1 MKMGRHLPTPNG
13 TEMTGATAL
22 VKSLEAAGVDVMFGL
37 PGGAILP
44 AYDPIFD
51 STIRHILVRHEQG
64 AGHAATGY
72 AQVTGRAGVCIA
84 TSGPGATNLVT
95 PLMDAAMDSVPLVAI
110 TGQVPSAAI
119 GTDAFQEAD
128 IRGITMP
135 FTKHSYLITNPAE
148 IPGTIA
154 EAFHIATTGRP
165 GPVLVDIAKDALQK
179 MTKFNWPTSINLAGY
194 RPQMSPTPQ
203 SITDAAALITQ
214 SSKPVFYVGGGVIK
228 ANGSKELRQLAELLG
243 APVVTTL
250 MARGAF
256 PDSHPL
262 HMGMPG
268 MHGTV
273 AAVTALQKADLLI
286 TLGARFDDR
295 VTGKLS
301 TFAPHA
307 KILHADIDPAEIG
320 KNRHADVAVVGDV
333 RLTMAALIPALRA
346 ALAKNKPDLTAWLR
360 QMNSLKSTYPLGF
373 DTPDDGS
380 LSPQLVIQR
389 IGQISGTDTIFTA
402 GVGQHQMW
410 ASQFISYEHPRTW
423 LNSGGAGTMGY
434 GVPAAMGAKVGAPD
448 STVWAIDG
456 DGCFQMTNQE
466 LVTCALNDIPI
477 KVAIINNESLGMV
490 RQWQTLFYD
499 GRYSNTSLDSK
510 RVPNFPML
518 AESMGCVGLAC
529 ERPED
534 LDKTIEKAMSIN
546 DQPVVVDF
554 RVHRDAMVWPMV
566 AAGTSNDEI
575 MIARATAPDWDSQ
588 EL

>member
-1 MKMGRHLPTPNG
+1 MAHVPTANG
-13 TEMTGATAL
+13 TSMTGASSL
-22 VKSLEAAGVDVMFGL
+22 VKSLEAAKVDVMFGI

-44 AYDPIFD
+44 AYDPIYD

-95 PLMDAAMDSVPLVAI
+95 PLADAAMDSVPVVAI
-110 TGQVPSAAI
+110 TGQVPSLAI

-135 FTKHSYLITNPAE
+135 FTKHNFLVTNPDD
-148 IPGTIA
+148 IPRVIA
-154 EAFHIATTGRP
+154 EAFHIATSGRP

-179 MTKFNWPTSINLAGY
+179 QTTYNWPSSINLAGY
-194 RPQMSPTPQ
+194 KPQTQPNQ
-203 SITDAAALITQ
+203 NAINEAAALIAQ
-214 SSKPVFYVGGGVIK
+214 SAKPIFYVGGGVIK
-228 ANGSKELRQLAELLG
+228 ANASRELLELAQLLG

-256 PDSHPL
+256 PDSHPQHL
-262 HMGMPG
+262 GMPG

-273 AAVTALQKADLLI
+273 AAVTGLQKADLLI

-301 TFAPHA
+301 TFAQNA
-307 KILHADIDPAEIG
+307 KVIHADIDPAEIG
-320 KNRHADVAVVGDV
+320 KNRYADVAVIGDL
-333 RLTMAALIPALRA
+333 RETIKALIPTLTA
-346 ALAKNKPDLTAWLR
+346 ALSKSRADIAPWVASVNK
-360 QMNSLKSTYPLGF
+360 LKATYPLGY
-373 DTPDDGS
+373 DTPADGA
-380 LSPQLVIQR
+380 LSPQLVIER
-389 IGQISGTDTIFTA
+389 LGKICGPDTIFAA

-410 ASQFISYEHPRTW
+410 ASQFISYEKPRTW

-434 GVPAAMGAKVGAPD
+434 AVPAAMGAKVGAPD
-448 STVWAIDG
+448 TTVWAIDG

-466 LVTCALNDIPI
+466 LVTCALNNIPI

-499 GRYSNTSLDSK
+499 SRYSNTSLDSK
-510 RVPNFPML
+510 RIPNFPML
-518 AESMGCVGLAC
+518 AESMGCIGLSC
-529 ERPED
+529 ESPKD
-534 LDKTIEKAMSIN
+534 VDATIEKAMSIN

>member
-1 MKMGRHLPTPNG
+1 MAHVPTANG
-13 TEMTGATAL
+13 TTMTGATSL
-22 VKSLEAAGVDVMFGL
+22 VKSLEAAKVDVMFGI

-95 PLMDAAMDSVPLVAI
+95 PLADAAMDSVPMIAI
-110 TGQVPSAAI
+110 TGQVPSVAI

-135 FTKHSYLITNPAE
+135 FTKHNFLVTDPDQ
-148 IPGTIA
+148 IPRVIA
-154 EAFHIATTGRP
+154 EAFHIATSGRP
-165 GPVLVDIAKDALQK
+165 GPVLVDVAKDALQK
-179 MTKFNWPTSINLAGY
+179 QTTFNWPTSLNLPGY
-194 RPQMSPTPQ
+194 RPQMNPNQ
-203 SITDAAALITQ
+203 GAINDAAALIAQ
-214 SSKPVFYVGGGVIK
+214 SAKPVFYVGGGAIK
-228 ANGSKELRQLAELLG
+228 ANASRELLELAQLLG

-262 HMGMPG
+262 HLGMPG

-273 AAVTALQKADLLI
+273 AAVTSLQKADLLI

-301 TFAPHA
+301 TFAPNA
-307 KILHADIDPAEIG
+307 KIIHADIDPAEIG
-320 KNRHADVAVVGDV
+320 KNRYADVAVIGDL
-333 RLTMAALIPALRA
+333 RETIKALIPALTA
-346 ALAKNKPDLTAWLR
+346 ALAKNRTDLSPWIAS
-360 QMNSLKSTYPLGF
+360 MDKLKKTYPLGY
-373 DTPDDGS
+373 DVPTDGS
-380 LSPQLVIQR
+380 LSPQYVIER
-389 IGQISGTDTIFTA
+389 LGKICGPDTIFTS

-410 ASQFISYEHPRTW
+410 ASQFISYEKPRTW

-434 GVPAAMGAKVGAPD
+434 AVPAAMGAKVGAPD
-448 STVWAIDG
+448 TTVWAIDG

-466 LVTCALNDIPI
+466 LVTCALNNIPVKI
-477 KVAIINNESLGMV
+477 AIINNESLGMV
-490 RQWQTLFYD
+490 RQWQTLFYE
-499 GRYSNTSLDSK
+499 GRYSNTNLESK

-518 AESMGCVGLAC
+518 AESMGCVGLSC
-529 ERPED
+529 ENPAD
-534 LDKTIEKAMSIN
+534 VDATIEKAMAIN

>member
-1 MKMGRHLPTPNG
+1 MAHVPTADG
-13 TEMTGATAL
+13 TTMNGATSL
-22 VKSLEAAGVDVMFGL
+22 VKSLEAVGVDVMFGI

-95 PLMDAAMDSVPLVAI
+95 PLADAAMDSVPMVAI
-110 TGQVPSAAI
+110 TGQVPSLAI

-135 FTKHSYLITNPAE
+135 FTKHNFLVTNPQD
-148 IPGTIA
+148 IPRVIA

-165 GPVLVDIAKDALQK
+165 GPVLVDVTKDALQK
-179 MTKFNWPTSINLAGY
+179 EVTYNWPTSIELPGY
-194 RPQMSPTPQ
+194 KPQFVPNQ
-203 SITDAAALITQ
+203 NAINDAAALIA
-214 SSKPVFYVGGGVIK
+214 SSKKPVLYVGGGVIK
-228 ANGSKELRQLAELLG
+228 ANGARELLALAELIG

-301 TFAPHA
+301 TFAVNA
-307 KILHADIDPAEIG
+307 KVIHADIDPAEIG
-320 KNRHADVAVVGDV
+320 KNRYADVAVIGDV
-333 RLTMAALIPALRA
+333 RETMKSLVPALKA
-346 ALAKNKPDLTAWLR
+346 AFAKSQPDLTPWLNS
-360 QMNSLKSTYPLGF
+360 MNKLRATYPLGY
-373 DTPDDGS
+373 DAPSDGS
-380 LSPQLVIQR
+380 LSPQFVIER
-389 IGQISGTDTIFTA
+389 LSQICGPDTIFAA

-410 ASQFISYEHPRTW
+410 AAQFVKYEKPRTW

-434 GVPAAMGAKVGAPD
+434 AVPAAMGAKVGAPD
-448 STVWAIDG
+448 KTVWAIDG

-466 LVTCALNDIPI
+466 LVTCALNDIPVKI
-477 KVAIINNESLGMV
+477 AIINNESLGMV

-499 GRYSNTSLDSK
+499 SRYSNTNLESK

-518 AESMGCVGLAC
+518 AEAMGCVGLAC
-529 ERPED
+529 DRPED
-534 LDKTIEKAMSIN
+534 VNATIEKAMSIN
-546 DQPVVVDF
+546 NQPVVVDF

-566 AAGTSNDEI
+566 AAGTSNDDI
-575 MIARATAPDWDSQ
+575 LVARATAPDWDSQ

>member
-1 MKMGRHLPTPNG
+1 MAHVPTANG
-13 TEMTGATAL
+13 TAMTGASSL
-22 VKSLEAAGVDVMFGL
+22 VKSLEAANVDVMFGL

-51 STIRHILVRHEQG
+51 SSIRHILVRHEQG

-95 PLMDAAMDSVPLVAI
+95 PLMDAAMDSVPLIAI

-135 FTKHSYLITNPAE
+135 FTKHNYLVTDPDE
-148 IPGTIA
+148 IPGVIA

-165 GPVLVDIAKDALQK
+165 GPVLVDVAKDALQK
-179 MTKFNWPTSINLAGY
+179 MTTFNWPTSIKLAGY
-194 RPQMSPTPQ
+194 NPKTTPDAQ
-203 SITDAAALITQ
+203 AITDAAALIAQ

-228 ANGSKELRQLAELLG
+228 ANAHKELRQLVELLG

-301 TFAPHA
+301 TFAPNA

-333 RLTMAALIPALRA
+333 RETITALIPALKA
-346 ALAKNKPDLTAWLR
+346 ALAKNQPDLSTWMR
-360 QMNSLKSTYPLGF
+360 QMNSLKATYPVGY
-373 DTPDDGS
+373 DQPEDGS
-380 LSPQLVIQR
+380 LSPQHVIQR
-389 IGQISGTDTIFTA
+389 IGQISGTDTIFTS

-466 LVTCALNDIPI
+466 LVTCALNNIPI

-490 RQWQTLFYD
+490 RQWQTLFYE
-499 GRYSNTSLDSK
+499 GRYSNTNLESK

-518 AESMGCVGLAC
+518 AESMGCVGLSC

>member
-1 MKMGRHLPTPNG
+1 
-13 TEMTGATAL
+13 MTGASSL
-22 VKSLEAAGVDVMFGL
+22 VASLEAAGVDVMFGI

-44 AYDPIFD
+44 AYDPIF
-51 STIRHILVRHEQG
+51 SSSIRHILVRHEQG

-72 AQVTGRAGVCIA
+72 AQVTGRVGVCIA

-95 PLMDAAMDSVPLVAI
+95 PLADAAMDSVPVVAI
-110 TGQVPSAAI
+110 TGQVPSVAI

-135 FTKHSYLITNPAE
+135 FAKHNYLITNPAD
-148 IPGTIA
+148 IPRAIA
-154 EAFHIATTGRP
+154 EAFHIASTGRP
-165 GPVLVDIAKDALQK
+165 GPVLVDIAKDALQA
-179 MTKFNWPTSINLAGY
+179 MTDFKYPSSVNLQGY
-194 RPQMSPTPQ
+194 KPQ
-203 SITDAAALITQ
+203 SVPNNQAILDAAALITQ

-228 ANGSKELRQLAELLG
+228 ANASHELMELAQLLG

-262 HMGMPG
+262 HLGMPG

-301 TFAPHA
+301 TFAVNA
-307 KILHADIDPAEIG
+307 KVIHADVDPAEIG
-320 KNRHADVAVVGDV
+320 KNRFADVAVLGD
-333 RLTMAALIPALRA
+333 LKNTISALIPALKA
-346 ALAKNKPDLTAWLR
+346 ALDKSQPDLTPWLR
-360 QMNSLKSTYPLGF
+360 QMNSLKAAYPLGY
-373 DTPDDGS
+373 DKPTDGS
-380 LSPQLVIQR
+380 LSPQYVIER
-389 IGQISGTDTIFTA
+389 LGKIAGPNAIFAA

-410 ASQFISYEHPRTW
+410 ASQFVSYENPRTW
-423 LNSGGAGTMGY
+423 LNSGGLGTMGY
-434 GVPAAMGAKVGAPD
+434 AVPAAMGAKVGAPET
-448 STVWAIDG
+448 TVWAIDG

-466 LVTCALNDIPI
+466 LVTCALNNIPI

-490 RQWQTLFYD
+490 RQWQTLFYE
-499 GRYSNTSLDSK
+499 GRYSNTSLESK
-510 RVPNFPML
+510 RIPNFPML
-518 AESMGCVGLAC
+518 AEAMGCVGLSC
-529 ERPED
+529 EREAD
-534 LDKTIEKAMSIN
+534 VDATIEKAMSIN

-566 AAGTSNDEI
+566 AAGTSNDDI
-575 MIARATAPDWDSQ
+575 MVARETAPDWDSQ

>member
-1 MKMGRHLPTPNG
+1 MAHTPTANG
-13 TEMTGATAL
+13 TAMTGATSL
-22 VKSLEAAGVDVMFGL
+22 VKSLEAANVDVMFGL

-51 STIRHILVRHEQG
+51 SSIRHILVRHEQG

-95 PLMDAAMDSVPLVAI
+95 PLMDAAMDSVPLIAI

-135 FTKHSYLITNPAE
+135 FTKHNYLVTDPDQ
-148 IPGTIA
+148 IPGVIA

-179 MTKFNWPTSINLAGY
+179 MTTFNWPTLIKLAGY
-194 RPQMSPTPQ
+194 NPKTTPDSQ
-203 SITDAAALITQ
+203 AIIDAAALITQ

-228 ANGSKELRQLAELLG
+228 ANAHKELRQLVELLG

-301 TFAPHA
+301 TFAPNA

-320 KNRHADVAVVGDV
+320 KNRHADVAVVGDI
-333 RLTMAALIPALRA
+333 RETISALIPALKA
-346 ALAKNKPDLTAWLR
+346 ALGKNQPDLSTWMR
-360 QMNSLKSTYPLGF
+360 QMNSLKATYPLGY
-373 DTPDDGS
+373 DQPEDGS
-380 LSPQLVIQR
+380 LSPQHVIQR
-389 IGQISGTDTIFTA
+389 LGQISGTDTIFTA

-448 STVWAIDG
+448 ATVWAIDG

-466 LVTCALNDIPI
+466 LVTCALNNIPI

-490 RQWQTLFYD
+490 RQWQTLFYE
-499 GRYSNTSLDSK
+499 GRYSNTNLESK

-518 AESMGCVGLAC
+518 AESMGCVGLSC

>member
-1 MKMGRHLPTPNG
+1 MAHVPTANG
-13 TEMTGATAL
+13 TAMTGATSL
-22 VKSLEAAGVDVMFGL
+22 VKSLEAANVEVMFGL

-95 PLMDAAMDSVPLVAI
+95 PLMDAAMDSVPLIAI

-135 FTKHSYLITNPAE
+135 FTKHNYLVTNPDE
-148 IPGTIA
+148 IPGVIA

-165 GPVLVDIAKDALQK
+165 GPVLVDVAKDALQK
-179 MTKFNWPTSINLAGY
+179 MTKFNWPTSIKLAGY
-194 RPQMSPTPQ
+194 NPKTTPDAQ
-203 SITDAAALITQ
+203 AITDAAALIAQ

-228 ANGSKELRQLAELLG
+228 ANAHKELRQLVELLG

-301 TFAPHA
+301 TFAPNA

-333 RLTMAALIPALRA
+333 RETISALIPALKA
-346 ALAKNKPDLTAWLR
+346 ALAKSQPDLSTWMR
-360 QMNSLKSTYPLGF
+360 QMNSLKATYPLGY
-373 DTPDDGS
+373 DQPEDGS
-380 LSPQLVIQR
+380 LSPQHVIQR
-389 IGQISGTDTIFTA
+389 IGQISGTDTIFTS

-448 STVWAIDG
+448 ATVWAIDG

-466 LVTCALNDIPI
+466 LVTCALNNIPI

-490 RQWQTLFYD
+490 RQWQTLFYE
-499 GRYSNTSLDSK
+499 GRYSNTNLESK

-518 AESMGCVGLAC
+518 AESMGCVGLSC

>member
-1 MKMGRHLPTPNG
+1 MAQHVHTPNG
-13 TEMTGATAL
+13 TEMTGATSL

-44 AYDPIFD
+44 AYDPIYD

-135 FTKHSYLITNPAE
+135 FTKHNYLVTDPAQ
-148 IPGTIA
+148 IPAVIA

-179 MTKFNWPTSINLAGY
+179 MTTYNWPTSIKLAGY
-194 RPQMSPTPQ
+194 NPKTTPDAQ
-203 SITDAAALITQ
+203 AITDAAALIAQ

-228 ANGSKELRQLAELLG
+228 ANAHAELRQLVELLG

-301 TFAPHA
+301 TFAPNA

-333 RLTMAALIPALRA
+333 KETIAALMPALKA

-373 DTPDDGS
+373 DIPSDGS

-389 IGQISGTDTIFTA
+389 LGQISGTDTIFTA

-448 STVWAIDG
+448 TTVWAIDG

-466 LVTCALNDIPI
+466 LVTCALNNIPI

-518 AESMGCVGLAC
+518 AEAMGCVGLAC
-529 ERPED
+529 DRPED

>member
-1 MKMGRHLPTPNG
+1 MTVHVPTANG

-72 AQVTGRAGVCIA
+72 AQVTGKAGVCIA

-95 PLMDAAMDSVPLVAI
+95 PLMDASMDSVPLIAI

-135 FTKHSYLITNPAE
+135 FTKHNYLITDPDE
-148 IPGTIA
+148 IPRAIA
-154 EAFHIATTGRP
+154 EAFHIATTCRP

-179 MTKFNWPTSINLAGY
+179 MTKYEWPKSINMAGY
-194 RPQMSPTPQ
+194 KPQVTPAPQ
-203 SITDAAALITQ
+203 AILDAAALITQ
-214 SSKPVFYVGGGVIK
+214 SSKPVFYIGGGVIK
-228 ANGSKELRQLAELLG
+228 ADAHKELRQLVELLG

-301 TFAPHA
+301 TFAVNA

-320 KNRHADVAVVGDV
+320 KNRHADVAVIGDV
-333 RLTMAALIPALRA
+333 RETIIALIPALKA
-346 ALAKNKPDLTAWLR
+346 ALAKQTPDISAWLR
-360 QMNSLKSTYPLGF
+360 QMNSLKDTYPLGF

-389 IGQISGTDTIFTA
+389 IGQISGPKTIFTS

-434 GVPAAMGAKVGAPD
+434 GVPAAMGAKVGAPEA
-448 STVWAIDG
+448 TVWAIDG

-466 LVTCALNDIPI
+466 LVTCALNNIPI

-499 GRYSNTSLDSK
+499 GRYSNTNLESK

>member
-1 MKMGRHLPTPNG
+1 MATHVPTANG
-13 TEMTGATAL
+13 TAMTGATAL
-22 VKSLEAAGVDVMFGL
+22 VKSLEAAGVEVMFGL

-44 AYDPIFD
+44 AYDPIYD

-72 AQVTGRAGVCIA
+72 AQVSGRAGVCIA

-95 PLMDAAMDSVPLVAI
+95 PLMDASMDSVPLVAI

-135 FTKHSYLITNPAE
+135 FTKHNYLITDPDE
-148 IPGTIA
+148 IAGAIA

-179 MTKFNWPTSINLAGY
+179 MTTFNWPTSINLAGY
-194 RPQMSPTPQ
+194 KPQ
-203 SITDAAALITQ
+203 STPNAQAITDAAALIAQ

-228 ANGSKELRQLAELLG
+228 ANAAAELRALVELLG

-301 TFAPHA
+301 TFAPNA

-320 KNRHADVAVVGDV
+320 KNRHADVAVVGDI
-333 RLTMAALIPALRA
+333 RETMAALVPALKA

-373 DTPDDGS
+373 DIPEDGS

-389 IGQISGTDTIFTA
+389 LGQISGTDTIFTA

-434 GVPAAMGAKVGAPD
+434 GVPAAMGAKVAAPD
-448 STVWAIDG
+448 TTVWAIDG

-466 LVTCALNDIPI
+466 LVTCALNNIPI

-499 GRYSNTSLDSK
+499 SRYSNTSLESK

-529 ERPED
+529 DRPED

-575 MIARATAPDWDSQ
+575 KIARATAPDWDSQ

>member
-1 MKMGRHLPTPNG
+1 MATHVPTANG
-13 TEMTGATAL
+13 TAMTGATAL
-22 VKSLEAAGVDVMFGL
+22 VKSLEAAGVEVMFGL

-44 AYDPIFD
+44 AYDPIYD

-72 AQVTGRAGVCIA
+72 AQVSGRAGVCIA

-95 PLMDAAMDSVPLVAI
+95 PLMDASMDSVPLVAI

-135 FTKHSYLITNPAE
+135 FTKHNYLITDPDE
-148 IPGTIA
+148 IAGAIA

-165 GPVLVDIAKDALQK
+165 GPVLVDVAKDALQK
-179 MTKFNWPTSINLAGY
+179 MTTFNWPTSINLAGY
-194 RPQMSPTPQ
+194 KPQTTPNAQ
-203 SITDAAALITQ
+203 AITDAAALIAQ

-228 ANGSKELRQLAELLG
+228 ANAAAELRALVELLG

-301 TFAPHA
+301 TFAPNA

-333 RLTMAALIPALRA
+333 RETMAALVPALKA

-373 DTPDDGS
+373 DIPDDGS

-389 IGQISGTDTIFTA
+389 LGQISGTDTIFTA

-434 GVPAAMGAKVGAPD
+434 GVPAAMGAKVAAPD
-448 STVWAIDG
+448 TTVWAIDG

-466 LVTCALNDIPI
+466 LVTCALNNIPI

-499 GRYSNTSLDSK
+499 SRYSNTSLESK

-529 ERPED
+529 DRPED

>member
-1 MKMGRHLPTPNG
+1 MAHVPTANG
-13 TEMTGATAL
+13 TAMTGATSL
-22 VKSLEAAGVDVMFGL
+22 VKSLEAANVDVMFGI

-44 AYDPIFD
+44 AYDPIYD

-95 PLMDAAMDSVPLVAI
+95 PLADAAMDSVAVVAI
-110 TGQVPSAAI
+110 TGQVPSVAI

-135 FTKHSYLITNPAE
+135 FTKHNFLVTNPDE
-148 IPGTIA
+148 IPRVIA
-154 EAFHIATTGRP
+154 EAFHIATSGRP

-179 MTKFNWPTSINLAGY
+179 QTSYNWPTSIELAGY
-194 RPQMSPTPQ
+194 KPQIQPHQ
-203 SITDAAALITQ
+203 GAINDAAVLIAQ
-214 SSKPVFYVGGGVIK
+214 SAKPVFYVGGGVIK
-228 ANGSKELRQLAELLG
+228 ANAARELLELAQLLG

-262 HMGMPG
+262 HLGMPG

-301 TFAPHA
+301 TFAQNA
-307 KILHADIDPAEIG
+307 KVIHADIDPAEIG
-320 KNRHADVAVVGDV
+320 KNRYADVAVIGDV
-333 RLTMAALIPALRA
+333 RETIKALIPALTA
-346 ALAKNKPDLTAWLR
+346 ALAKGRADLSPWMASVNK
-360 QMNSLKSTYPLGF
+360 LKSTYPLGY
-373 DTPDDGS
+373 DVPTDGA
-380 LSPQLVIQR
+380 LSPQFVIER
-389 IGQISGTDTIFTA
+389 LGKICGPDTIFAA

-410 ASQFISYEHPRTW
+410 ASQFISSEKPRTW

-434 GVPAAMGAKVGAPD
+434 AVPAAMGAKVGAPD
-448 STVWAIDG
+448 TTVWAIDG

-466 LVTCALNDIPI
+466 LVTCALNNIPI

-499 GRYSNTSLDSK
+499 SRYSNTSLESK

-518 AESMGCVGLAC
+518 AEAMGCVGLSC
-529 ERPED
+529 ENPAD
-534 LDKTIEKAMSIN
+534 VDATIEKAMSIN

>member
-1 MKMGRHLPTPNG
+1 MTVHVPTANG

-72 AQVTGRAGVCIA
+72 AQVTGKAGVCIA

-95 PLMDAAMDSVPLVAI
+95 PLMDASMDSVPLIAI

-135 FTKHSYLITNPAE
+135 FTKHNYLITDPDE
-148 IPGTIA
+148 IPRAIA

-179 MTKFNWPTSINLAGY
+179 MTKYEWPKSINMAGY
-194 RPQMSPTPQ
+194 KPQVTPAPQ
-203 SITDAAALITQ
+203 AILDAAALITQ
-214 SSKPVFYVGGGVIK
+214 SSKPVFYIGGGVIK
-228 ANGSKELRQLAELLG
+228 ADAHKELRQLVELLG

-301 TFAPHA
+301 TFAVNA

-320 KNRHADVAVVGDV
+320 KNRHADVAVIGDV
-333 RLTMAALIPALRA
+333 RETIIALIPALKA
-346 ALAKNKPDLTAWLR
+346 ALAKQTPDISAWLR
-360 QMNSLKSTYPLGF
+360 QMNSLKDTYPLGF

-389 IGQISGTDTIFTA
+389 IGQISGPKTIFTS

-434 GVPAAMGAKVGAPD
+434 GVPAAMGAKVGAPEA
-448 STVWAIDG
+448 TVWAIDG

-466 LVTCALNDIPI
+466 LVTCALNNIPI

-499 GRYSNTSLDSK
+499 GRYSNTNLESK

-518 AESMGCVGLAC
+518 AESMGCVGLAS

>member
-1 MKMGRHLPTPNG
+1 MAHIPTANG
-13 TEMTGATAL
+13 TAMTGATSL
-22 VKSLEAAGVDVMFGL
+22 VKSLEAADVEVMFGL

-51 STIRHILVRHEQG
+51 SSIRHILVRHEQG

-95 PLMDAAMDSVPLVAI
+95 PLMDAAMDSVPLIAI

-135 FTKHSYLITNPAE
+135 FTKHNYLVTNPDE
-148 IPGTIA
+148 IPGVIA

-165 GPVLVDIAKDALQK
+165 GPVLVDVAKDALQK
-179 MTKFNWPTSINLAGY
+179 MTTFNWPTSIKLAGY
-194 RPQMSPTPQ
+194 NPKTTPDAQ
-203 SITDAAALITQ
+203 AISDAAALIAQ

-228 ANGSKELRQLAELLG
+228 ANAHKELRQLVELLG

-301 TFAPHA
+301 TFAPNA

-333 RLTMAALIPALRA
+333 RETISALIPALKA
-346 ALAKNKPDLTAWLR
+346 ALAKNQPDLSTWLR

-373 DTPDDGS
+373 DQPEDGS
-380 LSPQLVIQR
+380 LSPQHVIQR
-389 IGQISGTDTIFTA
+389 IGQISGTETIFTS

-466 LVTCALNDIPI
+466 LVTCALNNIPI

-490 RQWQTLFYD
+490 RQWQTLFYE
-499 GRYSNTSLDSK
+499 GRYSNTNLESK

-518 AESMGCVGLAC
+518 AESMGCVGLSC

>member
-1 MKMGRHLPTPNG
+1 
-13 TEMTGATAL
+13 
-22 VKSLEAAGVDVMFGL
+22 
-37 PGGAILP
+37 
-44 AYDPIFD
+44 
-51 STIRHILVRHEQG
+51 
-64 AGHAATGY
+64 
-72 AQVTGRAGVCIA
+72 
-84 TSGPGATNLVT
+84 
-95 PLMDAAMDSVPLVAI
+95 MDSVPMVAI
-110 TGQVPSAAI
+110 TGQVPSLAI

-135 FTKHSYLITNPAE
+135 FTKHNFLITNPQD
-148 IPGTIA
+148 IPRVIA

-165 GPVLVDIAKDALQK
+165 GPVLVDITKDALQK
-179 MTKFNWPTSINLAGY
+179 EVTYNWPTSIDLPGY
-194 RPQMSPTPQ
+194 KPQFSPNQ
-203 SITDAAALITQ
+203 NAINDAAALIA
-214 SSKPVFYVGGGVIK
+214 SSKKPVLYVGGGVIK
-228 ANGSKELRQLAELLG
+228 ANGSRELLALAELIG

-301 TFAPHA
+301 TFAVNA
-307 KILHADIDPAEIG
+307 KVIHADIDPAEIG
-320 KNRHADVAVVGDV
+320 KNRYADVAVVGDV
-333 RLTMAALIPALRA
+333 RETMKALVPALKA
-346 ALAKNKPDLTAWLR
+346 AFAKSQPDLTPWLDS
-360 QMNSLKSTYPLGF
+360 MNNLRETYPLGY
-373 DTPDDGS
+373 DVPADGS
-380 LSPQLVIQR
+380 LSPQFVIER
-389 IGQISGTDTIFTA
+389 LSQICGPDTIFAA

-410 ASQFISYEHPRTW
+410 ASQFVKYEKPRTW

-434 GVPAAMGAKVGAPD
+434 AVPAAMGAKVGAPD
-448 STVWAIDG
+448 KTVWAIDG

-466 LVTCALNDIPI
+466 LVTCALNDIPVKI
-477 KVAIINNESLGMV
+477 AIINNESLGMV

-499 GRYSNTSLDSK
+499 SRYSNTNLESK

-518 AESMGCVGLAC
+518 AEAMGCVGLAC
-529 ERPED
+529 DRPED
-534 LDKTIEKAMSIN
+534 VDATIEKAMSIN
-546 DQPVVVDF
+546 NQPVVVDF

-566 AAGTSNDEI
+566 AAGTSNDDI
-575 MIARATAPDWDSQ
+575 LIARATAPDWDSQ

>member
-1 MKMGRHLPTPNG
+1 MATHVPTANG
-13 TEMTGATAL
+13 TEMTGATSL
-22 VKSLEAAGVDVMFGL
+22 VKSLEAAGVEVMFGL

-135 FTKHSYLITNPAE
+135 FTKHNYLVTNPDE
-148 IPGTIA
+148 IPGVIA

-165 GPVLVDIAKDALQK
+165 GPVLVDVAKDALQK
-179 MTKFNWPTSINLAGY
+179 MTTYNWPTSINLAGY
-194 RPQMSPTPQ
+194 KPQTTPNSQ
-203 SITDAAALITQ
+203 AISDAAALIAQ

-228 ANGSKELRQLAELLG
+228 ANAHKELRQLVELLG
-243 APVVTTL
+243 GPVVTTL

-301 TFAPHA
+301 TFAPNA

-333 RLTMAALIPALRA
+333 KETIIALIPALKA

-373 DTPDDGS
+373 DVPDDGS

-448 STVWAIDG
+448 ATVWAIDG

-466 LVTCALNDIPI
+466 LVTCALNNIPI

-529 ERPED
+529 DRPED
-534 LDKTIEKAMSIN
+534 LDKTIEHAMSIN

>member
-1 MKMGRHLPTPNG
+1 MAHTPTANG
-13 TEMTGATAL
+13 TAMTGATSL
-22 VKSLEAAGVDVMFGL
+22 VKSLEAANVDVMFGL

-51 STIRHILVRHEQG
+51 SSIRHILVRHEQG

-95 PLMDAAMDSVPLVAI
+95 PLMDAAMDSVPLIAI

-135 FTKHSYLITNPAE
+135 FTKHNYLVTDPDQ
-148 IPGTIA
+148 IPGVIA

-165 GPVLVDIAKDALQK
+165 GPVLVDVAKDALQK
-179 MTKFNWPTSINLAGY
+179 MTTFNWPTSIKLAGY
-194 RPQMSPTPQ
+194 NPKTTPDAQ
-203 SITDAAALITQ
+203 AITDAAALITQ

-228 ANGSKELRQLAELLG
+228 ANAHKELRQLVELLG

-301 TFAPHA
+301 TFAPNA

-320 KNRHADVAVVGDV
+320 KNRHADVAVVGDI
-333 RLTMAALIPALRA
+333 REIISALIPALKA
-346 ALAKNKPDLTAWLR
+346 ALAKRQPDLSTWMR
-360 QMNSLKSTYPLGF
+360 QMNSLKATYPLGY
-373 DTPDDGS
+373 DQPEDGS
-380 LSPQLVIQR
+380 LSPQHVIQR
-389 IGQISGTDTIFTA
+389 LGQISGTDTIFTA

-448 STVWAIDG
+448 ATVWAIDG

-466 LVTCALNDIPI
+466 LVTCALNNIPI

-490 RQWQTLFYD
+490 RQWQTLFYE
-499 GRYSNTSLDSK
+499 GRYSNTNLESK

-518 AESMGCVGLAC
+518 AESMGCVGLSC

>member
-1 MKMGRHLPTPNG
+1 MAHTPTANG
-13 TEMTGATAL
+13 TEMTGATSL
-22 VKSLEAAGVDVMFGL
+22 VKSLEAANVDVMFGL

-135 FTKHSYLITNPAE
+135 FTKHNYLVTDPAE
-148 IPGTIA
+148 IPGVIA

-165 GPVLVDIAKDALQK
+165 GPVLVDVAKDALQK
-179 MTKFNWPTSINLAGY
+179 MTTFNWPTSIKLAGY
-194 RPQMSPTPQ
+194 NPKTTPDAQ
-203 SITDAAALITQ
+203 AITDAAALIAQ

-228 ANGSKELRQLAELLG
+228 ANAHKELRQLVELLG

-301 TFAPHA
+301 TFAQNA
-307 KILHADIDPAEIG
+307 KVLHVDIDPAEIG

-333 RLTMAALIPALRA
+333 RETITALIPALKA
-346 ALAKNKPDLTAWLR
+346 ALAKNQPDLSTWLR

-373 DTPDDGS
+373 DQPEDGS
-380 LSPQLVIQR
+380 LSPQHVIQR

-448 STVWAIDG
+448 ATVWAIDG

-466 LVTCALNDIPI
+466 LVTCALNNIPI

-490 RQWQTLFYD
+490 RQWQTLFYE
-499 GRYSNTSLDSK
+499 GRYSNTSLESK

-518 AESMGCVGLAC
+518 AEAMGCVGLSC